1 MLESSTIL
9 PLPEAHPFRDA
20 FNNSPI
26 GVAVEDLD
34 GQPLFVNPAFCTF
47 LGFTEE
53 ELRRKHCAD
62 FSPAEDAEK
71 DWALFQEL
79 KAGLIDNYQLDK
91 RYFRRDGTL
100 VWGRLSISLLNGRPS
115 PLVLAMVE
123 DITERK
129 RAEEALRE
137 SESKFRSV
145 FRDTGVCK
153 VMVSPEGRFL
163 AANKAFCDTLGYSE
177 DELLEK
183 TVESIT
189 YPEDWPA
196 FADKLRDAL
205 TEKCG
210 FQWVEKRCLHKS
222 GRIVHTEN
230 TTSLIL
236 SREGNPQCF
245 VGEVLDITKRK
256 QAEEALSSMTR
267 RLIETQEQE
276 RTRIGRELHDD
287 INQRLALLAVDVA
300 QLQENPA
307 DVHSRAQTI
316 RERMDEISS
325 DIQALSHELHSSKLH
340 YLGVLG
346 GMKSWCKDFAER
358 QRIQLDFRGDVSS
371 PIPYEV
377 GLSLFRVLQEAVHN
391 SVKHSGVR
399 RIEIE
404 IRQDTSAT
412 HLVIRDSGK
421 GFDVEAAMNGNG
433 LGLTSMKER
442 VRLINGTISIESE
455 PLHGAAIHVR
465 VPRTSGHD
473 SEKVSV

>member
-1 MLESSTIL
+1 MLYRFPMPESSTIL
-9 PLPEAHPFRDA
+9 PLPEAYPFRDA

-53 ELRRKHCAD
+53 ELRRKHCVD

-100 VWGRLSISLLNGRPS
+100 VWGCLSFSLLNGRPS

-153 VMVSPEGRFL
+153 VMVSPEGCFL

-189 YPEDWPA
+189 HPEDWPA

-245 VGEVLDITKRK
+245 VVKFWTSRSGNRQKR
-256 QAEEALSSMTR
+256 
-267 RLIETQEQE
+267 
-276 RTRIGRELHDD
+276 
-287 INQRLALLAVDVA
+287 
-300 QLQENPA
+300 PC
-307 DVHSRAQTI
+307 RA
-316 RERMDEISS
+316 
-325 DIQALSHELHSSKLH
+325 
-340 YLGVLG
+340 
-346 GMKSWCKDFAER
+346 
-358 QRIQLDFRGDVSS
+358 
-371 PIPYEV
+371 
-377 GLSLFRVLQEAVHN
+377 
-391 SVKHSGVR
+391 
-399 RIEIE
+399 
-404 IRQDTSAT
+404 
-412 HLVIRDSGK
+412 
-421 GFDVEAAMNGNG
+421 
-433 LGLTSMKER
+433 
-442 VRLINGTISIESE
+442 
-455 PLHGAAIHVR
+455 
-465 VPRTSGHD
+465 
-473 SEKVSV
+473 